1 MGFNITNNHAFR
13 MTLNSNY
20 FIGVL
25 NLDVRERASLLGHS
39 VETNQA
45 YYTKIRME
53 EEVDNIRLKMD
64 DKTFNNIQQIK

>member
-1 MGFNITNNHAFR
+1 M
-13 MTLNSNY
+13 
-20 FIGVL
+20 
-25 NLDVRERASLLGHS
+25 DVRERASLLGHS